1 MDQQVKD
8 KLCKQIDTE
17 IEKIANMPSLNDT
30 TLANLYKLI
39 DVKKDLLEIE
49 EKEMELGMD
58 EYQGGYSMRQG
69 GGGSSNAYRGGGGQ
83 GGGSNRGGGQGGGG
97 NSRRGPIYYDDGY
110 SMNGSYAGGGSYD
123 RMPEMQNEREMVRRQ
138 MMNTNMY

>member
-17 IEKIANMPSLNDT
+17 IEKIANMPSLNDA

-58 EYQGGYSMRQG
+58 MYQGNSMR
-69 GGGSSNAYRGGGGQ
+69 SSYR
-83 GGGSNRGGGQGGGG
+83 NMGG
-97 NSRRGPIYYDDGY
+97 NSNRMPARYYDDGY
-110 SMNGSYAGGGSYD
+110 SINGYGGNSYD
-123 RMPEMQNEREMVRRQ
+123 HMPDDREMVRQR
-138 MMNTNMY
+138 MMDRNGNIY

>member
-17 IEKIANMPSLNDT
+17 IEKIANLPSLNDA

-49 EKEMELGMD
+49 EKEMELGID
-58 EYQGGYSMRQG
+58 EYQGASMRQM
-69 GGGSSNAYRGGGGQ
+69 SYRG
-83 GGGSNRGGGQGGGG
+83 RGG
-97 NSRRGPIYYDDGY
+97 NSNRMPARYYDDGY
-110 SMNGSYAGGGSYD
+110 SMNGYGGNSYD
-123 RMPEMQNEREMVRRQ
+123 HSPDVQGDREMVRRQ
-138 MMNTNMY
+138 MMNGMY

>member
-8 KLCKQIDTE
+8 KLCKQIDAE

-69 GGGSSNAYRGGGGQ
+69 GGGSNAYRGGQ
-83 GGGSNRGGGQGGGG
+83 GGGSNRGQGGG
-97 NSRRGPIYYDDGY
+97 NSRMPARYYDDGY
-110 SMNGSYAGGGSYD
+110 SMNYSGARGGSYD
-123 RMPEMQNEREMVRRQ
+123 HMEDMQGDREMMRRQ
-138 MMNTNMY
+138 MMNNGMY